1 MLSLAQDIL
10 ITLLVTGGALAF
22 TLALNRLWP
31 VRRRRMHEE
40 QVGWQLNV
48 LGTTYAVILGFM
60 LYTEWTNF
68 TAAKL
73 NVDME
78 ANALRNVFLLA
89 SGLPAP
95 QAAQLEAQ
103 ARAYADAALNKDWPD
118 MWAGRL
124 PEATHTINQ
133 SMWRTLMTLEAPSPV
148 EALAADHAL
157 TQLSVLTQHRRTRLL
172 HSSSQLPAIFWW
184 LLIVGGFL
192 TIVAVS
198 MFGSQNLRIHIFQ
211 VGSLTLLVTLVMLAI
226 ADLDR
231 PFQGW
236 VHIDTAAFERAQG
249 EFTSL

>member
-1 MLSLAQDIL
+1 MLSLAQDVL
-10 ITLLVTGGALAF
+10 ITLLVTGGALGF
-22 TLALNRLWP
+22 TMVLNRLWP
-31 VRRRRMHEE
+31 VQRRRMHEE

-73 NVDME
+73 NVDLE
-78 ANALRNVFLLA
+78 ANALRNVFQLA

-103 ARAYADAALNKDWPD
+103 ARAYVDAALTRDWPD
-118 MWAGRL
+118 MWAGRP

-133 SMWRTLMTLEAPSPV
+133 SMWRTLM
-148 EALAADHAL
+148 ALGSLTPAQALVTDHAL
-157 TQLSVLTQHRRTRLL
+157 TQLSALTLHRRTRLL
-172 HSSSQLPAIFWW
+172 HSASQLPAIFWW
-184 LLIVGGFL
+184 LLLVGGFL
-192 TIVAVS
+192 TIVAVA
-198 MFGSQNLRIHIFQ
+198 MFGSQNLRIHTFQ

-236 VHIDTAAFERAQG
+236 VHIEPAAFARAQS
-249 EFTSL
+249 ELTAP